1 MFRFSRVLFAAAALA
16 LIAVGFGTTPAGTAI
31 AQTVKSTLVEVV
43 NVPDVNVVNNPPVQA
58 QQSGSWNVGVNGT
71 VQVGNPATNPL
82 FVRDADK
89 AARTAFLET
98 CSINVGFSGLVQC
111 DVTVV
116 PPGKVLVVEM
126 YSGSVSVGGAAA
138 IVRQTLLEFQSTGVL
153 GSVPVVHTVPVL
165 MSTSGTTR
173 TFVFTQS
180 ARAYLPAGTDVKAQV
195 YSVFATSQSA
205 TFSVYGYLVDCGSG
219 PGCPIP

>member
-1 MFRFSRVLFAAAALA
+1 MFRFSRVLFATVGLA
-16 LIAVGFGTTPAGTAI
+16 LIAVGFGITPAGTAI

-58 QQSGSWNVGVNGT
+58 QQSGSWTVGVNGA
-71 VQVGNPATNPL
+71 VQVSNPATNPL
-82 FVRDADK
+82 FVRDLDK

-98 CSINVGFSGLVQC
+98 CSIAVDFSGLVQC

-126 YSGSVSVGGAAA
+126 YSGSVSAVGVTAA
-138 IVRQTLLEFQSTGVL
+138 VRLTLLQFQSTGVL
-153 GSVPVVHTVPVL
+153 GPVPVIHTVPVL
-165 MSTSGTTR
+165 MSTSGSTR
-173 TFVFTQS
+173 TFVFSQV

-195 YSVFATSQSA
+195 HTVFATSQSA